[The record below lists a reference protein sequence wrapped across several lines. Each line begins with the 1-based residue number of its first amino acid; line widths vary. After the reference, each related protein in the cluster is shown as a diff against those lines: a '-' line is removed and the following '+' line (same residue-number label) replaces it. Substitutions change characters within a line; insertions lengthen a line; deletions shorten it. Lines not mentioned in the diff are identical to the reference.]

1 MKITGSYP
9 KTRLRRLRKSKWI
22 RNLVSET
29 TISSNDLVLPIFV
42 REGKNKIETI
52 KTMPGVK
59 RYTIDKLH
67 TILNQVQKYKIPMIA
82 LFPYTPDSKKNSLGS
97 EALNPNNL
105 ICKSI
110 RYIKK
115 KYPDIGI
122 MCDVALDPYTSHGH
136 DGIIFN
142 E

>member
-42 REGKNKIETI
+42 REGKKIEDI

-59 RYTIDKLH
+59 DT
-67 TILNQVQKYKIPMIA
+67 Q
-82 LFPYTPDSKKNSLGS
+82 
-97 EALNPNNL
+97 
-105 ICKSI
+105 SI
-110 RYIKK
+110 NF
-115 KYPDIGI
+115 
-122 MCDVALDPYTSHGH
+122 LLS
-136 DGIIFN
+136 
-142 E
+142 